1 MVNIPYRLDP
11 PTLHFPKR
19 GEGTRNTRARE
30 NLPRAKNVSGNFY
43 LHSYF
48 SRSTIPQDIVGQL
61 VDYIPHSKMLLK
73 KSTKFV
79 FLFHLHVRT
88 FQHMYFF
95 LFSIIFRSSSTPG
108 LRNCDGGQ
116 HGYDSLDEN
125 MRVKELFLFLCTHN
139 NHVMCSLRD
148 SLCSLF

>member
-1 MVNIPYRLDP
+1 MVNIPYRPDS
-11 PTLHFPKR
+11 PTLHIPKR

-43 LHSYF
+43 VYTYF
-48 SRSTIPQDIVGQL
+48 SRFTVPQDIVGQL

-95 LFSIIFRSSSTPG
+95 SFFHYFPLKFNFWTA
-108 LRNCDGGQ
+108 
-116 HGYDSLDEN
+116 
-125 MRVKELFLFLCTHN
+125 EL
-139 NHVMCSLRD
+139 
-148 SLCSLF
+148 

>member
-48 SRSTIPQDIVGQL
+48 SRSTIPQENE
-61 VDYIPHSKMLLK
+61 DYIPHSKILLK
-73 KSTKFV
+73 K
-79 FLFHLHVRT
+79 
-88 FQHMYFF
+88 
-95 LFSIIFRSSSTPG
+95 
-108 LRNCDGGQ
+108 
-116 HGYDSLDEN
+116 
-125 MRVKELFLFLCTHN
+125 
-139 NHVMCSLRD
+139 
-148 SLCSLF
+148 